1 MALYSCMGTS
11 AWFKGSWDSFT
22 WDLSSPRH
30 HLLLRLDLIIELLLP
45 IGVSILQTRSF
56 LIQQIYSEYV
66 LGAMYLLSF
75 LLSDGKTF
83 PNLYSIFPVSSP
95 PLAYRPF
102 LVFLITKIVTQLNNL
117 LLNPLFSEVSCF
129 ISHIHFKHNLC
140 SLPFLC
146 LLLIKLVAILVYI
159 TLLKLFY

>member
-11 AWFKGSWDSFT
+11 AWLKGSWDPFK
-22 WDLSSPRH
+22 WDLSSSRH
-30 HLLLRLDLIIELLLP
+30 HLLLRFDLIITLLLP

-56 LIQQIYSEYV
+56 LIQQIRIEYV

-75 LLSDGKTF
+75 LLSEDKNL
-83 PNLYSIFPVSSP
+83 PNLYNLFPLSSP

-102 LVFLITKIVTQLNNL
+102 LVFLIIKIVSQLNSL
-117 LLNPLFSEVSCF
+117 LLNPLLSEVSCF
-129 ISHIHFKHNLC
+129 ISCIHFKHNLC
-140 SLPFLC
+140 SLAFLC
-146 LLLIKLVAILVYI
+146 LLLIELVAILVSV